1 MSARTS
7 NRRGA
12 KGLRA
17 ASTALLLALGACGQG
32 GPPGKPA
39 ASGPMYQAF
48 EVAFGKPAPYSTIDD
63 GGDRIVYNPQALID
77 LQPGV
82 VALISAKR
90 IPRGCRSC
98 GGALAINYL
107 RRDPS
112 GFSRLGAWAD
122 AGGQGVSGGV
132 LPWTIRTD
140 IDNGPTLV
148 TRRDERRGDCSSTT
162 DELITLAP
170 KGPVK
175 IATVV
180 VATGYA
186 PLPEDHGHPPHVS
199 GAIVPIV
206 RGERFAVVLSG
217 TSSLRQVFRREGD
230 VFTTYS
236 PGATG
241 C

>member
-1 MSARTS
+1 MTAPIGAR
-7 NRRGA
+7 RRAG
-12 KGLRA
+12 GLRA
-17 ASTALLLALGACGQG
+17 APAVVLLALGACG
-32 GPPGKPA
+32 PSSPAGKPP

-48 EVAFGKPAPYSTIDD
+48 EVAFGKPAPWSTIDD
-63 GGDRIVYNPQALID
+63 GGDHIVYSPQALID
-77 LQPGV
+77 LRPGV

-90 IPRGCRSC
+90 IPGGCKSC

-112 GFSRLGAWAD
+112 GFSRLGAWTD
-122 AGGQGVSGGV
+122 VGGQGVSGGV
-132 LPWTIRTD
+132 LPWTVRTD

-148 TRRDERRGDCSSTT
+148 TRRDDTVGDCSSTT

-170 KGPVK
+170 QGPVK

-186 PLPEDHGHPPHVS
+186 PLPKDHGHPPHVS
-199 GAIVPIV
+199 GTIVPMV

-217 TSSLRQVFRREGD
+217 TSSLRQVFRREGE